1 MSVLNAN
8 ECNEVL
14 LVTVFYGV
22 SKEKQRKKKVNGSQE
37 ASNGVLNP
45 FFPSFT
51 YKSHFAR
58 LSVGVC
64 VSPFNYPYVSPFRR
78 FVCLRVFL
86 FWSFQMWCWTLRCQS
101 YLIWLAKTSTLCCS
115 NNFRGIFLWFNHKNN
130 AQTVSSYPRYTRNH
144 LWLTQNAPHVIQQN
158 KETQNSHSAAWRIL
172 KPPNSP
178 IQMQTRKSNGDKIK
192 EQKQNGFNML
202 CYVIDLDL
210 CAFFF
215 CGSE

>member
-1 MSVLNAN
+1 MNMSVLNAN

-64 VSPFNYPYVSPFRR
+64 VCVTFQLSVCVTFSAFCVSES
-78 FVCLRVFL
+78 VSL
-86 FWSFQMWCWTLRCQS
+86 
-101 YLIWLAKTSTLCCS
+101 LIIS
-115 NNFRGIFLWFNHKNN
+115 NVMLD
-130 AQTVSSYPRYTRNH
+130 TEVS
-144 LWLTQNAPHVIQQN
+144 VI
-158 KETQNSHSAAWRIL
+158 
-172 KPPNSP
+172 
-178 IQMQTRKSNGDKIK
+178 
-192 EQKQNGFNML
+192 
-202 CYVIDLDL
+202 LDL
-210 CAFFF
+210 I
-215 CGSE
+215 S